1 MNNKEFYK
9 IIREIFAKVDDYT
22 NEDVSI
28 TNISELFIV
37 KTYKSILEYGK
48 RNSAEIIAN
57 EFYCI
62 WALDSDTEN
71 ETDDKD
77 DYGLQV
83 YSEPIPE
90 QKSKELENNGMLF
103 LFRVLQYTIENFP
116 RVEKILLDIGFNDPM
131 KIIDKAKRIK
141 VIEDEQQTIEEIS
154 SFLQEFD
161 IENPKVKFFI
171 SLSFF
176 YSSRDYLI
184 GSLSLCT
191 KEFLLQGLKIVKEI
205 GDNYTRECNEKVG
218 QYMYIISRFDKFL
231 EAHGMALIRIA
242 NRFTTFFKE
251 NKISTENI
259 WEYFINKNMSDSALS
274 FTISSLFI
282 VYHFLYQKPE
292 YLVKFIFSLLHN
304 DKIPYNLQQKLC
316 ASFKEEDYA
325 PIFQYEYEWYCR
337 QNNIQSIVPIRF
349 YYGNPVDLKSFGI
362 EDYDLYN
369 KQNQLDKQER
379 CLIENIPQQ
388 IEQAKTVQKCD
399 ILSHI
404 DHELYPYYTLFDES
418 RSENKGHTFRK
429 VHLPSLITYAE
440 EIKDSYSVYGF
451 TYLLY
456 KSQYLN
462 WKDTKFDDT
471 FVRSVASL
479 FGIDDKLDKSY
490 TESKAKQK
498 AWKILK
504 DGSNSITDTL
514 LSGRELELLSFGR
527 Q

>member
-116 RVEKILLDIGFNDPM
+116 RVENILLDIGFNDPM

-171 SLSFF
+171 ALSFF

-184 GSLSLCT
+184 GSLSL
-191 KEFLLQGLKIVKEI
+191 L
-205 GDNYTRECNEKVG
+205 
-218 QYMYIISRFDKFL
+218 
-231 EAHGMALIRIA
+231 
-242 NRFTTFFKE
+242 
-251 NKISTENI
+251 
-259 WEYFINKNMSDSALS
+259 
-274 FTISSLFI
+274 
-282 VYHFLYQKPE
+282 
-292 YLVKFIFSLLHN
+292 
-304 DKIPYNLQQKLC
+304 
-316 ASFKEEDYA
+316 
-325 PIFQYEYEWYCR
+325 
-337 QNNIQSIVPIRF
+337 
-349 YYGNPVDLKSFGI
+349 
-362 EDYDLYN
+362 
-369 KQNQLDKQER
+369 
-379 CLIENIPQQ
+379 
-388 IEQAKTVQKCD
+388 
-399 ILSHI
+399 
-404 DHELYPYYTLFDES
+404 
-418 RSENKGHTFRK
+418 
-429 VHLPSLITYAE
+429 SLIH
-440 EIKDSYSVYGF
+440 I
-451 TYLLY
+451 
-456 KSQYLN
+456 
-462 WKDTKFDDT
+462 
-471 FVRSVASL
+471 
-479 FGIDDKLDKSY
+479 
-490 TESKAKQK
+490 
-498 AWKILK
+498 
-504 DGSNSITDTL
+504 
-514 LSGRELELLSFGR
+514 
-527 Q
+527 